1 MASTLIGT
9 VLGGLLA
16 ILGGYLVG
24 LKQRGWQKEQAL
36 FERDLA
42 KSQAQFER
50 ELSITKALDGSLV
63 EAERRIL
70 GRGTPE
76 GEKRLGN
83 GTSGVGGGMGAC
95 FTAPNKSQ
103 RQRPIRIGG
112 HDAH

>member
-24 LKQRGWQKEQAL
+24 LKQRAWQKEQAM

-42 KSQAQFER
+42 KEQAQFER
-50 ELSITKALDGSLV
+50 ELSITKALDQSLV

-70 GRGTPE
+70 GRGMR
-76 GEKRLGN
+76 GIASR
-83 GTSGVGGGMGAC
+83 
-95 FTAPNKSQ
+95 
-103 RQRPIRIGG
+103 RIGIVG
-112 HDAH
+112 LLQRDPSAFPARRQLGPAQPRRPHG